1 MTEPRRLDV
10 LRAIVEDY
18 VQSREPVGSKAL
30 LDRHNLGVSAATIR
44 NDMALLEEEGLIA
57 APHTSSGRIPTEKGY
72 RRFVDEIG
80 ELKPLSRAE
89 RDAINKILDSSTDLD
104 EMLKS
109 TVRLLARLTNQV
121 AMIQVPHYDT
131 ASLKNL
137 DLVGLG
143 STQVLMVMIASNGTV
158 DQRMMPVQRSYSD
171 NELNDLKQWLLNNFG
186 GVQLAELANR
196 LTRTEVS
203 PAHQAEPLVQ
213 QVFGALEEMA
223 QAANAQRIIMAGT
236 ANLARVEG
244 DFPLSITPVLE
255 ALEEQVVLLK
265 LFSEL
270 EADSR
275 GVAVAIGT
283 ENHYGQLS
291 DAAVIATTYSTDV
304 RNKLG
309 VLGPT
314 RMNYPTS
321 MASVRAV
328 ARYLSKIL
336 AN

>member
-171 NELNDLKQWLLNNFG
+171 NEMNDLKQWLLNNFG

>member
-89 RDAINKILDSSTDLD
+89 RDAINKILDRSTDLD

-171 NELNDLKQWLLNNFG
+171 NEMNDLKQWLLNNFG

>member
-89 RDAINKILDSSTDLD
+89 RDAINKILDNSTDLD

-171 NELNDLKQWLLNNFG
+171 NELGDLKQWLLNNFG

-203 PAHQAEPLVQ
+203 PAHQVEPLVQ

>member
-89 RDAINKILDSSTDLD
+89 RDAINKILDRSTDLD

-158 DQRMMPVQRSYSD
+158 DQRMLPVQRSYSD
-171 NELNDLKQWLLNNFG
+171 NEMNDLKQWLLNNFG

>member
-1 MTEPRRLDV
+1 
-10 LRAIVEDY
+10 
-18 VQSREPVGSKAL
+18 
-30 LDRHNLGVSAATIR
+30 
-44 NDMALLEEEGLIA
+44 
-57 APHTSSGRIPTEKGY
+57 
-72 RRFVDEIG
+72 
-80 ELKPLSRAE
+80 
-89 RDAINKILDSSTDLD
+89 
-104 EMLKS
+104 
-109 TVRLLARLTNQV
+109 
-121 AMIQVPHYDT
+121 
-131 ASLKNL
+131 
-137 DLVGLG
+137 
-143 STQVLMVMIASNGTV
+143 
-158 DQRMMPVQRSYSD
+158 
-171 NELNDLKQWLLNNFG
+171 NDLKQWLLNNFG